1 MPYRKSSIGFLER
14 VSGQVSGQVFGQ
26 VLGRVF
32 GQIFGLR
39 RRFVSSLLIGFWVVL
54 VIGTVAQVSEA
65 QTSVT
70 RGTITEVL
78 DGNQV
83 FIQNRQARVNDVAN
97 RGQQVR
103 TGRARAQVNF
113 NTGAVARLS
122 NNSVLTVGQCAQL
135 QRGVLLVNGAVNG
148 CTSSVTAGVR
158 GTTYIL
164 EVDDDGREEIKVL
177 EGEVVVTKNEAGFI
191 EPSSLMERLER
202 RSRFRRS
209 TKQLSLPRRPSLGIP
224 STRPSPSPSPS
235 PSPNPLPSPVTES
248 ADPQNTV
255 VLSAGQKVAT
265 RRGSPLGPVE
275 DITLEEI
282 NAILSGSL
290 FNGYLQS
297 LPGYA
302 AIQSTLQRIY
312 PGLSL
317 PGVPGLPVP
326 GLRIPFF

>member
-1 MPYRKSSIGFLER
+1 MPYRKSSIGLL
-14 VSGQVSGQVFGQ
+14 GQA
-26 VLGRVF
+26 LRR
-32 GQIFGLR
+32 ILGLR
-39 RRFVSSLLIGFWVVL
+39 QRFVSGLVIGFWVVL
-54 VIGTVAQVSEA
+54 VMGAVAQVSEA

-122 NNSVLTVGQCAQL
+122 SNSVLTVGQCAQL

-177 EGEVVVTKNEAGFI
+177 EGEVVVTKNDIGAI
-191 EPSSLMERLER
+191 EPSLWIER
-202 RSRFRRS
+202 RLPPRLRA
-209 TKQLSLPRRPSLGIP
+209 KQFSIPRVPGVGIP

-235 PSPNPLPSPVTES
+235 PSPAPAIES
-248 ADPQNTV
+248 ADPENRV

-275 DITLEEI
+275 DLTLEEI

-317 PGVPGLPVP
+317 PGVPRLPVP
-326 GLRIPFF
+326 GVRIPFF

>member
-1 MPYRKSSIGFLER
+1 MPYRKSSIGFL
-14 VSGQVSGQVFGQ
+14 GQA
-26 VLGRVF
+26 LGK
-32 GQIFGLR
+32 ILGLR
-39 RRFVSSLLIGFWVVL
+39 WRFVSSLLIGVWVVL

-65 QTSVT
+65 QTSIT
-70 RGTITEVL
+70 RGTIAEVL

-122 NNSVLTVGQCAQL
+122 NHSVLTVGQCAQL

-164 EVDDDGREEIKVL
+164 EVSADGREEIKVL
-177 EGEVVVTKNEAGFI
+177 EGEVVVTKNDANLLEGDR
-191 EPSSLMERLER
+191 PMQRRLFP
-202 RSRFRRS
+202 RFQRAR
-209 TKQLSLPRRPSLGIP
+209 QLSIPRSPRVP

-235 PSPNPLPSPVTES
+235 PSPRPVVES
-248 ADPQNTV
+248 ANPENTV
-255 VLSAGQKVAT
+255 TLSAGQKVAT

-275 DITLEEI
+275 DISIKEI
-282 NAILSGSL
+282 NAILSGDL
-290 FNGYLQS
+290 FNGYLQP

-317 PGVPGLPVP
+317 PSVPRLPV
-326 GLRIPFF
+326 RIPFF

>member
-1 MPYRKSSIGFLER
+1 MDQWSSVDAGTIMPYQRSSIG
-14 VSGQVSGQVFGQ
+14 
-26 VLGRVF
+26 VLGRVL
-32 GQIFGLR
+32 GLR
-39 RRFVSSLLIGFWVVL
+39 RRFVPSLLIGFWVVL
-54 VIGTVAQVSEA
+54 LIGAVAQVSEA
-65 QTSVT
+65 QTSIM
-70 RGTITEVL
+70 RGTIAEVL

-83 FIQNRQARVNDVAN
+83 FIQNRQARVNDIAN

-164 EVDDDGREEIKVL
+164 EVAEDGREEIKVL
-177 EGEVVVTKNEAGFI
+177 EGEVIVTKSDAGAI
-191 EPSSLMERLER
+191 EPEPPVEHPER
-202 RSRFRRS
+202 RSRPRLR
-209 TKQLSLPRRPSLGIP
+209 TKQFSIPRVPGLGVPSATP
-224 STRPSPSPSPS
+224 RPSPSPSP
-235 PSPNPLPSPVTES
+235 VVES
-248 ADPQNTV
+248 GDPENTV
-255 VLSAGQKVAT
+255 TLSAGQKVST

-275 DITLEEI
+275 NISVEEI
-282 NAILSGSL
+282 NAILSGDL

-302 AIQSTLQRIY
+302 IMQSTLQRIY

-317 PGVPGLPVP
+317 PSVPGLPV
-326 GLRIPFF
+326 RIPFF

>member
-26 VLGRVF
+26 ILGRVF

-54 VIGTVAQVSEA
+54 VIGAVAQVSEA

-177 EGEVVVTKNEAGFI
+177 EGEVVVTKNEAGSI
-191 EPSSLMERLER
+191 EPSSLIERLER
-202 RSRFRRS
+202 RSRFRQR

-235 PSPNPLPSPVTES
+235 PSPRPVTES
-248 ADPQNTV
+248 ADPENTV

>member
-1 MPYRKSSIGFLER
+1 MPYQKSSIGFLER
-14 VSGQVSGQVFGQ
+14 ILGQVSGQVSGQVLGQ
-26 VLGRVF
+26 VL

-39 RRFVSSLLIGFWVVL
+39 RRFVSGLVIGFWVVL
-54 VIGTVAQVSEA
+54 VMGAVAQVSEA

-122 NNSVLTVGQCAQL
+122 SNSVLTVGQCAQL

-164 EVDDDGREEIKVL
+164 EVDDDGHEEIKVL
-177 EGEVVVTKNEAGFI
+177 EGEVVVTKNNAGAI
-191 EPSSLMERLER
+191 APDQPEPVELLDNL
-202 RSRFRRS
+202 RSRV
-209 TKQLSLPRRPSLGIP
+209 KQLSIPRVPGVGIP

-235 PSPNPLPSPVTES
+235 PSPDPVIES
-248 ADPQNTV
+248 ADPENTV

-302 AIQSTLQRIY
+302 AIQRTLQRIY

-317 PGVPGLPVP
+317 PGVPGLPAP

>member
-1 MPYRKSSIGFLER
+1 MPYRKSSIGLL
-14 VSGQVSGQVFGQ
+14 GQA
-26 VLGRVF
+26 LRR
-32 GQIFGLR
+32 ILGLR
-39 RRFVSSLLIGFWVVL
+39 RRFVSGLVIGLWVVL
-54 VIGTVAQVSEA
+54 VMGAVAQVSEA

-70 RGTITEVL
+70 HGTITEVL

-177 EGEVVVTKNEAGFI
+177 EGEVVVTKNDAGLI
-191 EPSSLMERLER
+191 EPSNWIER
-202 RSRFRRS
+202 RLPPRLRG
-209 TKQLSLPRRPSLGIP
+209 KQLSIPRVPGVRIP
-224 STRPSPSPSPS
+224 STRPSPSPNPSPS
-235 PSPNPLPSPVTES
+235 PSPSPRSGVESDNPG
-248 ADPQNTV
+248 NGV

-275 DITLEEI
+275 DLTLEEV

-317 PGVPGLPVP
+317 PGVPGLPV
-326 GLRIPFF
+326 RIPFF

>member
-14 VSGQVSGQVFGQ
+14 VSGQVFGQ
-26 VLGRVF
+26 ILGRVF

-54 VIGTVAQVSEA
+54 VMGAVAQVSEA

-191 EPSSLMERLER
+191 EPSSLMERLEG
-202 RSRFRRS
+202 RSRFRRG

-235 PSPNPLPSPVTES
+235 PLPSPLPSPVTES
-248 ADPQNTV
+248 ADPENTV

>member
-1 MPYRKSSIGFLER
+1 MPYRKSSIGLL
-14 VSGQVSGQVFGQ
+14 GQA
-26 VLGRVF
+26 LRR
-32 GQIFGLR
+32 ILGLR
-39 RRFVSSLLIGFWVVL
+39 RRFVSGLVIGLWVVL
-54 VIGTVAQVSEA
+54 VMGAVAQVSEA

-177 EGEVVVTKNEAGFI
+177 EGEVVVTKNDAGLI
-191 EPSSLMERLER
+191 EPSNWIER
-202 RSRFRRS
+202 RLPPRLRG
-209 TKQLSLPRRPSLGIP
+209 KQLSIPRVPGVRIP
-224 STRPSPSPSPS
+224 STRPSPSPNPSPS
-235 PSPNPLPSPVTES
+235 PSPSPRSGVESDNPG
-248 ADPQNTV
+248 NRV

-275 DITLEEI
+275 DLTLEEV

-317 PGVPGLPVP
+317 PGVPGLPV
-326 GLRIPFF
+326 RIPFF

>member
-1 MPYRKSSIGFLER
+1 MPYRRSSIGILE
-14 VSGQVSGQVFGQ
+14 QA
-26 VLGRVF
+26 L
-32 GQIFGLR
+32 GQILGLR
-39 RRFVSSLLIGFWVVL
+39 RRFVSSLLIGVWVVL
-54 VIGTVAQVSEA
+54 VIGTVAQVSQA
-65 QTSVT
+65 QTSIT
-70 RGTITEVL
+70 RGTIAEVL

-135 QRGVLLVNGAVNG
+135 QRGVLLVNGAING

-177 EGEVVVTKNEAGFI
+177 EGEVVVSKNEADWVRPSQP
-191 EPSSLMERLER
+191 EPARLMETL
-202 RSRFRRS
+202 RFRAR
-209 TKQLSLPRRPSLGIP
+209 QLSIPRIPSVGLP

-235 PSPNPLPSPVTES
+235 PSPLPNPTPVMES
-248 ADPQNTV
+248 ADPSNTV
-255 VLSAGQKVAT
+255 TLSAGQKVAT

-275 DITLEEI
+275 DLTIEEV
-282 NAILSGSL
+282 NAILSGDL

-317 PGVPGLPVP
+317 PRVPGLPV
-326 GLRIPFF
+326 RIPFF